1 MQSFYIFSEDFI
13 FPWAYYSCRRGD
25 HLDKRGHEQMI
36 LMVILGLVSIFGII
50 GTISSIKNKNIL
62 GFIFGAGSAVVF
74 GWFTIMTILNNGF
87 PVAH

>member
-1 MQSFYIFSEDFI
+1 
-13 FPWAYYSCRRGD
+13 
-25 HLDKRGHEQMI
+25 MI